1 VTYRHQVAVVLA
13 TLNLFLGACASHNVT
28 RDALLEDID
37 YFVAKVEE
45 AHADPYRETPK
56 PEFFELVDRVK
67 TRIEA
72 GGAAELSVSDG
83 YFALQ
88 ELAAALQDEHTMIG
102 VPYDSLSAF
111 ELYLPIR
118 INVVGDKLVSEQHLG
133 KAEIPRYAEVLEING
148 VSASTIWQDCRRFLN
163 PPLPHAKAEFFR
175 NQVYF
180 FLATL
185 FDLHSPW
192 TVRYRLTGPETGTVK
207 ADGIPIW
214 ELAGKRA
221 TQQYKAYD
229 AQLDGKSVP
238 VLDIPSFAYGE
249 FEDYRRFIDDFF
261 SKNREKEAL
270 VIDLRRNPGG
280 HGAWG
285 YYMLD
290 FLTDSPYRIIN
301 VFDFKV
307 SDVFRN
313 SIYRGKAGD
322 RLEDSENGDY
332 IPRAGGRIRT
342 PHEVKHRFRGRVF
355 LLVSHATNS
364 AAVVTAAV
372 FKHNAMGTVIG
383 QETAGRIMF
392 NSDPVAVK
400 LPRTGLTARIP
411 VAIYAL
417 PGENADRGVIPDVVV
432 ESTLEDLRNDRDR
445 AMETVHELLGSEHNW

>member
-1 VTYRHQVAVVLA
+1 MYLHRVAINLAPLAVVA
-13 TLNLFLGACASHNVT
+13 GACSSCAVT
-28 RDALLEDID
+28 KDALLEDID
-37 YFVAKVEE
+37 HFVAKVEE

-56 PEFFELVDRVK
+56 AEFFALVDRVK
-67 TRIEA
+67 TRIDA
-72 GGAAELSVSDG
+72 GGPAELSIADS

-88 ELAAALQDEHTMIG
+88 ELAAALQDEHTKIS
-102 VPYDSLSAF
+102 VPYVSLSAF
-111 ELYLPIR
+111 ELYLPFK
-118 INVVGDKLVSEQHLG
+118 INMIGGKLVSERNLG
-133 KAEIPRYAEVLEING
+133 KGDIPRYAEVLEING
-148 VSASTIWQDCRRFLN
+148 VSASRIWEGCRRFLN
-163 PPLPHAKAEFFR
+163 PPLLHAKAEFFE
-175 NQVYF
+175 NQVYIY
-180 FLATL
+180 LTTL

-192 TVRYRLTGPETGTVK
+192 TVRYRSTDSKTGIVK

-214 ELAGKRA
+214 ELHEKLV

-280 HGAWG
+280 QGAWG

-290 FLTDSPYRIIN
+290 YLTDSAYRIID
-301 VFDFKV
+301 VFEFKV

-322 RLEDSENGDY
+322 RLDDAENGDY
-332 IPRAGGRIRT
+332 ISRAGGRIRT
-342 PHEVKHRFRGRVF
+342 PHEIRHRFRGRVF

-364 AAVVTAAV
+364 AGVVTAAI
-372 FKHNAMGTVIG
+372 FKHNGMGVVIG
-383 QETAGRIMF
+383 QETAGRIKF
-392 NSDPVAVK
+392 NSDPVTVK
-400 LPRTGLTARIP
+400 LPRTGLQVRIP
-411 VAIYAL
+411 VAIYSL

-432 ESTLEDLRNDRDR
+432 EPTLEDLRDDRDL
-445 AMETVHELLGSEHNW
+445 AMETVRKLLGSGLD